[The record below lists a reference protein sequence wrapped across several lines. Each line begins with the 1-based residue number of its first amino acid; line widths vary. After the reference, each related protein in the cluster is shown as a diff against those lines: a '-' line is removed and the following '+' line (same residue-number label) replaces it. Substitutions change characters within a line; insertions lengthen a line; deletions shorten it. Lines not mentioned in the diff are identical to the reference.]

1 MRSPKH
7 GLDPIEEAYLYGH
20 PNPDR
25 IDCPGAETLKGLA
38 SKKLSIGHPARKH
51 IVRCSPCWQ
60 EFRAFEAEARR
71 TSSLFAVG
79 GIAALL
85 LIFAVSFWF
94 WIYRHSRAEQT
105 QPLIA
110 AARKFPANRTP
121 PGILNFQ
128 TIAIA
133 RGSGTNSG
141 IPTKNQIISRS
152 VRKLAIVLPTGR
164 DAGTYVLDILSD
176 SGDRR
181 LATYVGHASI
191 DNDGVTTLR
200 IPVDFK
206 SFSPGTYTL
215 SWHVN
220 HSDFIQAGK
229 FTLQ

>member
-1 MRSPKH
+1 MRSPKY
-7 GLDPIEEAYLYGH
+7 GLDPLEEAYLYGH

-38 SKKLSIGHPARKH
+38 SKKLSIRHPARKH

-71 TSSLFAVG
+71 TRSLFVVG
-79 GIAALL
+79 SIAALL
-85 LIFAVSFWF
+85 LIFAASF
-94 WIYRHSRAEQT
+94 WIYQHSHAEQMRS
-105 QPLIA
+105 LIA
-110 AARKFPANRTP
+110 AARKFPSARTP

-128 TIAIA
+128 TIATA

-152 VRKLAIVLPTGR
+152 VRELAIVLPTGR

-181 LATYVGHASI
+181 LAIYVGHASI

-200 IPVDFK
+200 IPVNFK

-220 HSDFIQAGK
+220 HSDFVQAGK

>member
-1 MRSPKH
+1 MRSPKY

-38 SKKLSIGHPARKH
+38 SKKLSIRHPARKH

-71 TSSLFAVG
+71 TRFLFAVG
-79 GIAALL
+79 SIAALL
-85 LIFAVSFWF
+85 LIFAASF

-110 AARKFPANRTP
+110 AARKFSSTRTP

-133 RGSGTNSG
+133 RGSGSSSG
-141 IPTKNQIISRS
+141 IPPKNQIISRS
-152 VRKLAIVLPTGR
+152 VRGLAIVLPTGR
-164 DAGTYVLDILSD
+164 DAGTYVLDILSE

-181 LATYVGHASI
+181 LATYVGQASI

-200 IPVDFK
+200 TPVDLR

-220 HSDFIQAGK
+220 HSDFVQAGK
-229 FTLQ
+229 FNLQ

>member
-1 MRSPKH
+1 MRSPKS

-20 PNPDR
+20 PNPER
-25 IDCPGAETLKGLA
+25 IDCPGSEILRGLA
-38 SKKLSIGHPARKH
+38 RKKLPIGHPARKH

-71 TSSLFAVG
+71 TRYLFAVG
-79 GIAALL
+79 SIAALL
-85 LIFAVSFWF
+85 LICAASF

-105 QPLIA
+105 QSLIA
-110 AARKFPANRTP
+110 AARKFPSTRTP

-128 TIAIA
+128 TIATA
-133 RGSGTNSG
+133 RGSKTNSG
-141 IPTKNQIISRS
+141 IPTKNQMISRS
-152 VRKLAIVLPTGR
+152 VRELAIVLPTGR
-164 DAGTYVLDILSD
+164 DAGTYVLDISSD
-176 SGDRR
+176 SGDRKF
-181 LATYVGHASI
+181 ATYVGHASI

-220 HSDFIQAGK
+220 HSNFVQAGN